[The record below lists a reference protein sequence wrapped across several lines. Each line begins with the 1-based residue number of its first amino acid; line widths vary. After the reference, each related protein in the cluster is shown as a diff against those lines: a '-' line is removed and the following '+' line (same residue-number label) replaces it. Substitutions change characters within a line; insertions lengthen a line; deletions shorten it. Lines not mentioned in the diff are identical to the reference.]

1 MNTQQHL
8 LTYAALHS
16 ISFKKQIS
24 TQQPKGRRS
33 PKKYSP
39 RITKVH
45 LEVDLPRDRPITEEP
60 EFNLT
65 CTIVHCT
72 TWDTSMLRVQYRTWP
87 KTLGHWCKGGTPPGK
102 RRRSPAALHHPHQ
115 YTPCIPMHPDGYQGL
130 ITNLQ
135 YPLPKAKQII
145 KLMNV

>member
-115 YTPCIPMHPDGYQGL
+115 YTPCPPMHTNAPRRVPRLNYQSPIP
-130 ITNLQ
+130 ITQ
-135 YPLPKAKQII
+135 G
-145 KLMNV
+145 